1 MLHES
6 LKNDAQSTIID
17 RLRFPL
23 ILLVVFIHS
32 FGLPYEGAE
41 PILLHRGSFE
51 IVRTMLSGMIAH
63 SAVPAFFFI
72 SGFLMFYHVEN
83 YSMPIYRRKMQK
95 RLYTLLL
102 PYLLWNLVALLAW
115 YLRLRSLGI
124 SAHMIQLLY
133 TDKGWLSFLWIF
145 GVVGDANRDILGNV
159 THLTVPANLPLWYL
173 RDLIVVSLL
182 SPLVYVF
189 IKRGRLVALSLFM
202 LLFLSGIFQNVP
214 GLSSVSIAFY
224 SFGAFFS
231 ITRTDF
237 SAFFLRCL
245 GPALFIYVVLLA
257 YMVVNFHENATTLL
271 FPLLRLVGVFVMF
284 GIAERAVRY
293 TLPSLPSVFSE
304 STFFVYAIHYVL
316 FLSFVEK
323 QLGTAFSFADEYG
336 QTIQYLLAPLL
347 KTCIYVGMYVALKRV
362 LPKPLSMFMGRR

>member
-1 MLHES
+1 MWHES
-6 LKNDAQSTIID
+6 LKNDAQSTIIE

-41 PILLHRGSFE
+41 PILLHRGLYE

-72 SGFLMFYHVEN
+72 SGFLMFYHVED
-83 YSMPIYRRKMQK
+83 YSLPVYRKKMQK

-124 SAHMIQLLY
+124 SAHMIELLY
-133 TDKGWLSFLWIF
+133 ADKGWLSFLWIF
-145 GVVGDANRDILGNV
+145 GVVGDANRDLLGNV

-173 RDLIVVSLL
+173 RDLIVVSFF

-189 IKRGRLVALSLFM
+189 IKRGRLVALLLLM
-202 LLFLSGIFQNVP
+202 VLFLSGIFQNVP
-214 GLSSVSIAFY
+214 GLSSVALAFY

-237 SAFFLRCL
+237 SVFFHRCL
-245 GPALFIYVVLLA
+245 GPALFVYVVLLA
-257 YMVVNFHENATTLL
+257 YMMIDFHEDTTILL
-271 FPLLRLVGVFVMF
+271 FPLLRLVGVFVQF
-284 GIAERAVRY
+284 GLAERAVSHA
-293 TLPSLPSVFSE
+293 LPSLPSVFSE

-316 FLSFVEK
+316 FLSFVDRL
-323 QLGTAFSFADEYG
+323 LGIGFAFAGEYG
-336 QTIQYLLAPLL
+336 QTIQYLLAPLVR
-347 KTCIYVGMYVALKRV
+347 TCIYVGLYVVLKRI
-362 LPKPLSMFMGRR
+362 LPKPLSILMGHR